1 MNVNLR
7 DNSLFKSEGKG
18 GWGGGEN
25 VIDVKNFQIST

>member
-25 VIDVKNFQIST
+25 VIDVKNFQTPT